1 MIPDLLSPHLLP
13 AALAGLGDRDDDV
26 IAAAADALLPAAGAI
41 AREAGG
47 VVPRLLGVLW
57 DALLDLDD
65 LSPSTGSV
73 MALLAELYA
82 QPGVAAAGG
91 ALGFLAAVFLA
102 AYNNR
107 IKDIPYRKGND
118 GSCIKNIP
126 YRKGKCW
133 GQVRR

>member
-47 VVPRLLGVLW
+47 VVPGLLGALW

-73 MALLAELYA
+73 MALLAKLYA
-82 QPGVAAAGG
+82 QPGVAAAGRV
-91 ALGFLAAVFLA
+91 LGFWVLELLTGVGD
-102 AYNNR
+102 R
-107 IKDIPYRKGND
+107 
-118 GSCIKNIP
+118 S
-126 YRKGKCW
+126 
-133 GQVRR
+133 V